1 MLYYLNQLMKVQ
13 LYKIEKGWSIE
24 QIAMYFDLKSNAVFH
39 AKSGTYIQDVSLAKK
54 TSSAALR
61 SNIDV
66 EDFQIYMYMYVCTAG

>member
-39 AKSGTYIQDVSLAKK
+39 AKSGTQIQDVSLAKK